1 MPAEQRKKARA
12 YYVSLI
18 IALSVQPA
26 RTLRRFLPFDGYTK
40 YAGQADGGG
49 RREAVGVVSNRELK
63 VLIKH
68 SPLKF

>member
-18 IALSVQPA
+18 IELSVQPA
-26 RTLRRFLPFDGYTK
+26 RTLRRFLPFDGYTQC
-40 YAGQADGGG
+40 AGQADGEGG
-49 RREAVGVVSNRELK
+49 GEVVSNRELK